1 VRAEIIPVEPVWVI
15 PAEGALS
22 EFTLNLPEPF
32 SAIIFDCDGTL
43 VDSNELH
50 YQALNSVVGCKG
62 VEMSRAW
69 FVARIGFS
77 QHEILH
83 QFQHEFRV
91 TLDPTQTTELFMSTY
106 RQGLDTLQEIAVV
119 ANVARRY
126 RGKVPMAVASGGARE
141 IVRATLQATRLLDLF
156 ETIVTIEDVEGKGKP
171 APDLFLESA
180 RRLGVP
186 ANECMVFEDSD
197 EGIEAARRA
206 GMMATDVRSIYR
218 PTWVA
223 SLQ

>member
-1 VRAEIIPVEPVWVI
+1 MRINPKSTRAFFGV
-15 PAEGALS
+15 
-22 EFTLNLPEPF
+22 
-32 SAIIFDCDGTL
+32 IFDCDGTL

-50 YQALNSVVGCKG
+50 YQALNNVVGSKG
-62 VEMSRAW
+62 VGMSKAW

-106 RQGLDTLQEIAVV
+106 RQGLNTLQEIAAV
-119 ANVARRY
+119 ANVVRSY

-141 IVRATLQATRLLDLF
+141 IVQATLHATRLLDLF
-156 ETIVTIEDVEGKGKP
+156 DTIVTIEDVGGKGKP

-180 RRLGVP
+180 RRLDVP
-186 ANECMVFEDSD
+186 AKECMVFEDSD
-197 EGIEAARRA
+197 EGIE
-206 GMMATDVRSIYR
+206 
-218 PTWVA
+218 
-223 SLQ
+223 